1 MPELL
6 SFQAIKDI
14 QVSMVSGHA
23 FVTTGVVLAILI
35 VLRWMAIR
43 VINRNVDDNFVRL
56 RYRRTIS
63 YLILFIAILLLLPVW
78 LPSIRN
84 VATFL
89 GIFGAGF
96 LIVTRDL
103 WVCIAGWMY
112 ILIRRPYVI
121 GDRIQVGSL
130 MGDVIDIRMMETNI
144 MEVSNLET
152 GMATGR
158 VLFFPNSKIFSEVI
172 STTGRQI
179 AHVFQ
184 ELRIP
189 LTLAS
194 DWEKAAKILEAIA
207 IENYEIALTAR
218 EQLTSHDD
226 NHDLIS
232 GYREPRVLAA
242 AESGK
247 IVLRLQFM
255 APPGQAQNMCDRIWR
270 SLLKRLGKSRNIK
283 LAPP

>member
-218 EQLTSHDD
+218 EQLTSHND

-232 GYREPRVLAA
+232 SYREPRVLAA
-242 AESGK
+242 TKPNK
-247 IVLRLQFM
+247 IVLRLQPT
-255 APPGQAQNMCDRIWR
+255 APPDQVQNMCDRI
-270 SLLKRLGKSRNIK
+270 
-283 LAPP
+283 